1 MLRVAPHMQ
10 VGTVGPV
17 TAVFRQAPNGITE
30 VQISVDYS
38 KAAQPEFSYVADHCS
53 VSHSESGYIIA
64 FGKMTSDQTA
74 LRTRVEVSFPEGMFQ
89 KQLLN
94 STRDFK
100 DRMPVGIQIRD
111 VPARTFTD
119 PDKIQTFRSNNAMVG
134 AWGDEGVID
143 FFFLSPSD
151 FGGASRNGS
160 VDIRLTPV
168 VRVTL
173 SIGLL
178 KDFLTKCHSFD
189 GHNPGSVVE
198 KE

>member
-17 TAVFRQAPNGITE
+17 TATFRQAPNGITE
-30 VQISVDYS
+30 VQIAVDYA

-53 VSHSESGYIIA
+53 VSPGDSGYIIA
-64 FGKMTSDQTA
+64 FGKMTSDRSA
-74 LRTRVEVSFPEGMFQ
+74 LRTRVEISFPESMFQ
-89 KQLLN
+89 KQLIN

-100 DRMPVGIQIRD
+100 GRMPIGVPIRAIPQRD
-111 VPARTFTD
+111 FPD
-119 PDKIQTFRSNNAMVG
+119 PEKIQTFRSNNAMIG
-134 AWGDEGVID
+134 AWGDEGVVD

-151 FGGASRNGS
+151 FGGPVRTGP

-178 KDFLTKCHSFD
+178 NDFLTKCHSFD
-189 GHNPGSVVE
+189 GHSLGSE
-198 KE
+198 LEE